1 MARPVYGKSVWG
13 GYFLDALN
21 RLYSYDARVG
31 RGRSYASSGKV
42 YDLSV
47 NKNEIKAKVRGNWD
61 PYYNVKL
68 KFNPL
73 SSKEIEKIY
82 SIIDSNPLILA
93 SIING
98 ELPSTLLELLKIEGI
113 ELFPKDFSEL
123 KRSCSCPDWGD
134 PCKHMAGVY
143 FVLTSMID
151 NNPFLLFEIRG
162 VELINHYKIENELD
176 IAYPFELEESQG
188 QTVVNEEIDIIK
200 FNYFKEFILSKLQ
213 PNPSF
218 VSIDFHKVLGD
229 FYKFA
234 NRFLA
239 TVVYPDQ
246 NEHIELI
253 ERVFK
258 TADFKVVSSKNILD
272 YRIEITH
279 SLLTRESI
287 EKFFGK
293 ESDTLELSI
302 LEFARLFLAFSSSEG
317 NEKFNY
323 FYHFFRVAYLLS
335 NANGFVFDILKD
347 NRSYIAIAKPLLSP
361 LSIQKQLLELQKLTP
376 EVLYVDKKALA
387 PKSTNEILL
396 SIFLSELT
404 KALNFPMKKGK
415 GDRIYET
422 LFDLLFRGKRV
433 TESFELRDSLK
444 SLDRYFSIFD
454 ILHSNIKFTI
464 VIENRDNDYTMQFLA
479 NGKNI
484 HKIDDEKSRITV
496 YKLIVKFADT
506 LQEIES
512 LTKQKEVILD
522 FERLEKFI
530 LEQKEIIQDLGIGVV
545 IPKELQ
551 KLLRPKLKIRATVK
565 SQNLTTFL
573 SLDKLLEY
581 DFFLAIGDKEVS
593 KEEFEELLKSGKKLV
608 KFKEQFIYLDPKEV
622 DYIFKQMQKH
632 KKLSKFDLLHLN
644 FNDDLELDETLKV
657 FIDDIFKLKEYSL
670 PPVRATLREY
680 QKSGFLWAVN
690 NLLNGFGV
698 ILADDMGLGKTLQA
712 IAVMLFLKQE
722 KLVKKPV
729 LVVVPTTLLNNWSKE
744 IEKFAP
750 TLSYSIYYGKG
761 REFKDS
767 DIILTSYQILR
778 RDLEKFKEQKFDM
791 IVIDEAQNIKNP
803 LTSTAQ
809 SVKAIK
815 SRYRVALSGTPVEN
829 NLSELWSIFDFA
841 IPRYLKSLK
850 DFQKEYAKEIEINKN
865 QEIAKRLKNITAPFM
880 LRRLKTDKTIIN
892 DLPQKIVID
901 QYITMEKEQAA
912 LYGSFLEEMMDNI
925 KKSDSK
931 DRSGL
936 IFKLLISLKQIC
948 NHPKNFD
955 NSYDLD
961 YKLSGKSK
969 LLLELLETIIERDEK
984 VLIFT
989 QYTQMGDILEE
1000 IIKRELLLEPLYLKG
1015 SLSKSKRDELVESFN
1030 NDKDKKIFILSLKA
1044 GGVGLNLTSANNVI
1058 HYDLWFN
1065 PAVEN
1070 QATDRAFRIG
1080 QTKNVNVFRF
1090 ITQNSFEEKIDK
1102 MIKAKE
1108 ELQNLSVS
1116 VGESWIGKMSDEELE
1131 SLFGK

>member
-1 MARPVYGKSVWG
+1 MARIVYGKSVWG

-21 RLYSYDARVG
+21 RFYGYDARVG
-31 RGRSYASSGKV
+31 RGKSYANSGKV
-42 YDLSV
+42 YDLNIKN
-47 NKNEIKAKVRGNWD
+47 NKIKAKVKGNWD

-68 KFNPL
+68 EFNPL
-73 SSKEIEKIY
+73 KDEEVKKLY

-98 ELPSTLLELLKIEGI
+98 ELPSTLLELLKLEKI
-113 ELFPKDFSEL
+113 ELFPRDFSEL

-151 NNPFLLFEIRG
+151 NNPFLLFELRG
-162 VELINHYKIENELD
+162 VDLINHYNIKKETEIN
-176 IAYPFELEESQG
+176 YPFELTEANNQEVENQ
-188 QTVVNEEIDIIK
+188 EIEIVK
-200 FNYFKEFILSKLQ
+200 FSNFKEFILSKLQ
-213 PNPSF
+213 PNPPF

-229 FYKFA
+229 FYKFS
-234 NRFLA
+234 NKFLP
-239 TVVYPDQ
+239 TVVVSAE
-246 NEHIELI
+246 NENIELI

-258 TADFKVVSSKNILD
+258 SADFKVVASKDILD
-272 YRIEITH
+272 YKIEISH
-279 SLLTRESI
+279 PLLTKEKSREFF
-287 EKFFGK
+287 EKDELRF
-293 ESDTLELSI
+293 DILEL
-302 LEFARLFLAFSSSEG
+302 ARIFLAFSSSSG
-317 NEKFNY
+317 NEKYNY
-323 FYHFFRVAYLLS
+323 LWYFFRCAYLLAD
-335 NANGFVFDILKD
+335 ANGFIFDILKQ
-347 NRSYIAIAKPLLSP
+347 NKNYLAIAKPLLSP
-361 LSIQKQLLELQKLTP
+361 LNVQKQLQELQKITP
-376 EVLYVDKKALA
+376 KILEVDKKVLDS
-387 PKSTNEILL
+387 KLTNEILL
-396 SIFLSELT
+396 SIFLSEVV
-404 KALNFPMKKGK
+404 KALDFPMKKGK
-415 GDRIYET
+415 GDRIYEAI
-422 LFDLLFRGKRV
+422 FDLLFGGKKIV
-433 TESFELRDSLK
+433 ENFEIQDTVK

-454 ILHSNIKFTI
+454 LLNSNIRFSI
-464 VIENRDNDYTMQFLA
+464 VIEERDQAYAMQFLA
-479 NGKNI
+479 NETNI
-484 HKIDDEKSRITV
+484 HKISGNEKISI
-496 YKLIVKFADT
+496 YKLIVKFASS
-506 LQEIES
+506 LPEIES

-522 FERLEKFI
+522 FDRLEKFI

-593 KEEFEELLKSGKKLV
+593 KEEFEELLKSGKRLV

-622 DYIFKQMQKH
+622 DSIFKQMQKH

-644 FNDDLELDETLKV
+644 FNDDLELDKTLKV
-657 FIDDIFKLKEYSL
+657 YIDDIFKLKEYPL
-670 PPVRATLREY
+670 PSVRATLREY

-712 IAVMLFLKQE
+712 IAVILFLKQE

-750 TLSYSIYYGKG
+750 TLSYSTYYGKG

-778 RDLEKFKEQKFDM
+778 RDLEKFKQKKFGM

-815 SRYRVALSGTPVEN
+815 ARYKLALSGTPVEN

-865 QEIAKRLKNITAPFM
+865 QEVAKRLKNITAPFM
-880 LRRLKTDKTIIN
+880 LRRLKTDKSIIN

-1030 NDKDKKIFILSLKA
+1030 NDKEKKIFILSLKA